1 VDKEITDHQSIAGE
15 LVAKIRGLY
24 KHWNLS
30 NCKGQV
36 LQYVGLQ
43 EEPYSRY
50 FDNANSLTPRSGL
63 IQIGKYKEIQGKEVF
78 QVLLKKISFLT
89 KKAR

>member
-1 VDKEITDHQSIAGE
+1 VDKEIADHQSIAGE

-24 KHWNLS
+24 KHWNLN

-36 LQYVGLQ
+36 LQHVGLQ
-43 EEPYSRY
+43 VEPYFRY
-50 FDNANSLTPRSGL
+50 FENANSLTPCSGL
-63 IQIGKYKEIQGKEVF
+63 IQIGKYTEIKGKEVF

-89 KKAR
+89 IKAR